1 MELLLV
7 QLDIACSETI
17 EEVPQILVM
26 VKVSLFISVPL
37 PNDSITNDSITMVE
51 SRN

>member
-7 QLDIACSETI
+7 QLDISCSATI
-17 EEVPQILVM
+17 EKVPQILVV

-37 PNDSITNDSITMVE
+37 PNDE
-51 SRN
+51 